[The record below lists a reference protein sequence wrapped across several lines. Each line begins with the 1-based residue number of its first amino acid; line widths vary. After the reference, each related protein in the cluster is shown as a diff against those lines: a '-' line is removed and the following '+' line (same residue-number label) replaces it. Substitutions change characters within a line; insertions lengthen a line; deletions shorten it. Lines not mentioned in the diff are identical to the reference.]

1 MRCTT
6 CNQES
11 TPNLLDAPIDLARYL
26 FNRLYQLGI
35 RTVHGVPSDYNLAAL
50 DYIPLA
56 GLQLASNTNEL
67 NAAYAAD
74 GYARVKGLSALVT
87 AFGTGELSSL
97 NGTAGA
103 FAEKVPVVVIV
114 GTPSTMAQTKGLN
127 VHHSLGNGDLRGFAN
142 LYKGF
147 TCAQTNLCNAA
158 TAPAEI
164 DRVLRACLLNSQPV
178 YIEVPT
184 DMIKARVSLLP
195 LGVGLNLRPQSNF
208 PTHEAF
214 IIREMTRLFD
224 NAQKPLIIVDG
235 LTSRS
240 NLASE
245 ADQFIQTTGWPTFV
259 TPFGKSC
266 ADEGH
271 PNFHGVLTGT
281 TMQEGPVRKY
291 MNSTDLVVRFGPIDS
306 DANTAGFST
315 VPADIKRIDIFRNTI
330 RLTGFDLQPRNVKS
344 LLKKL
349 LHDLNEP
356 SRQYSMILYP
366 QPYPDLP
373 RPQEKLQELAHCS
386 RDAHMK
392 QALFWPEMSKF
403 LREGD
408 VIITETGSPFL
419 GGSSVVLPPNTKLIN
434 SALWMASGYALPA
447 AHGASLAQRDQ
458 NKSSS
463 TPGSTETKDP
473 GTGRTILITGDS
485 AFQRSASA
493 LSSIFQSRANI
504 IIFLLNNRGHA
515 TNRHIHPSN
524 ANAAYHSIT
533 NWNYLDAP
541 GFFGAPAFDPSY
553 PVVGRRVDVWGE
565 LVDLLN
571 GEDEDDGMLR
581 GRGVVLIE
589 VVLGRED
596 LSGFVPGGLGVA
608 FGGEKES
615 EGDNFI

>member
-1 MRCTT
+1 MRCTS
-6 CNQES
+6 CNQET
-11 TPNLLDAPIDLARYL
+11 TPDHLDVPVDLARYL

-35 RTVHGVPSDYNLAAL
+35 RTVHGVPSDYSLAAL
-50 DYIPLA
+50 DYIPPA
-56 GLQLASNTNEL
+56 GLQLAPNANEL

-74 GYARVKGLSALVT
+74 GYARVKGLSTLIT

-97 NGTAGA
+97 NAIAGA
-103 FAEKVPVVVIV
+103 FAEKVPVIVIV
-114 GTPSTMAQTKGLN
+114 GTPSTTAQTKGLN

-142 LYKGF
+142 LYEQF
-147 TCAQTNLCNAA
+147 TCAQTNLSNAA

-164 DRVLRACLLNSQPV
+164 DCILRACLLDSQPV
-178 YIEVPT
+178 YIELPT
-184 DMIKARVSLLP
+184 DMIKASVSSLP

-208 PTHEAF
+208 PTHETF
-214 IIREMTRLFD
+214 IIREVTRLFD

-266 ADEGH
+266 IDEGH

-281 TMQEGPVRKY
+281 TMEEGPIREYV
-291 MNSTDLVVRFGPIDS
+291 NSTDLVVRFGPIDS
-306 DANTAGFST
+306 DANTAGFSAI
-315 VPADIKRIDIFRNTI
+315 PADTKRIDIFRSSI
-330 RLTGFDLQPRNVKS
+330 RLTGLDLQPRNVKS

-349 LHDLNEP
+349 LHDLNES

-366 QPYPDLP
+366 QRYPDLP
-373 RPQEKLQELAHCS
+373 RPQERVQELTPCT
-386 RDAHMK
+386 RDAQIK
-392 QALFWPEMSKF
+392 QALFWPQMSNF

-408 VIITETGSPFL
+408 VILTETGSPFL
-419 GGSSVVLPPNTKLIN
+419 GGSSMVLPPSTKLIN
-434 SALWMASGYALPA
+434 SAVWMASGYALPA

-463 TPGSTETKDP
+463 SSSSTDTAATS
-473 GTGRTILITGDS
+473 TGRTILFTGDG

-493 LSSIFQSRANI
+493 LSSIFQSRTNI
-504 IIFLLNNRGHA
+504 IIFLLNNKGHA

-524 ANAAYHSIT
+524 ANAAYHSIQ

-541 GFFGAPAFDPSY
+541 KFFGAPGIDPSY
-553 PVVGRRVDVWGE
+553 PVVARKVSVWGE
-565 LVDLLN
+565 LVDLL
-571 GEDEDDGMLR
+571 EDDVVSEGKGVILVEVLC
-581 GRGVVLIE
+581 GRGDV
-589 VVLGRED
+589 
-596 LSGFVPGGLGVA
+596 SGKLQQQ
-608 FGGEKES
+608 
-615 EGDNFI
+615 DWY